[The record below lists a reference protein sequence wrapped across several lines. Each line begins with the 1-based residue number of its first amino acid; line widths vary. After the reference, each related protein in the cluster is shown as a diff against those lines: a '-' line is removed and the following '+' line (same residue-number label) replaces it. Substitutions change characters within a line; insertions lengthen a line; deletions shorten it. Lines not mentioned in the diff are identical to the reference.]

1 MKRKPEKTVK
11 FLCSYGGRILPRK
24 SDGELRYVGGL
35 TRVLAVHR
43 SISYSGESS
52 FVSYVLVYVCIYF
65 EFRRFELTR
74 ISAIAELMAK
84 LVEFCGFSVT
94 LRCQLP
100 GGDLETLVSVK
111 SDEELANLLEEYEK
125 PSKESSSTAPSPMKI
140 RAVLAPLAKE
150 AASVSPRPSSSASSS
165 DFSPNH
171 SPRYCSPPAGP
182 SSPIGFQN
190 GAGKLRCYPCYGPG
204 LLPPPRVLCAAPCCR
219 SHGQLSHPNRHRIWT
234 N

>member
-1 MKRKPEKTVK
+1 MAREIDMKRKPEKTVK

-43 SISYSGESS
+43 SISYS
-52 FVSYVLVYVCIYF
+52 
-65 EFRRFELTR
+65 
-74 ISAIAELMAK
+74 ELMAK